1 MILEEHVGLKSL
13 LNEHRDGRQL
23 EVGRQSALLADVE
36 SGGVSYPP
44 VIGRL
49 TKTPGDE

>member
-13 LNEHRDGRQL
+13 LNEHRQL